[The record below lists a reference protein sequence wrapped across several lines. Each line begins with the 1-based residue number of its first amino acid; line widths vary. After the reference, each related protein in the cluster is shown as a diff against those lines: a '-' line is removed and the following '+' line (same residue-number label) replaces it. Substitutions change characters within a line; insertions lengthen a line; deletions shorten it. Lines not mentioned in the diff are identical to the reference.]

1 MSYWETYYQMTL
13 RVLEVESYNE
23 NIAGK
28 WYRRDVNPIAPE
40 LEVEEE

>member
-1 MSYWETYYQMTL
+1 MIL

-28 WYRRDVNPIAPE
+28 WYRRDVNPITPE
-40 LEVEEE
+40 LEAEE